1 MGSGGAVTAPEYQR
15 AEFIGLSML
24 LARVVVGKI
33 LLQSLEELPLAILLV
48 FRLETGKR
56 G

>member
-1 MGSGGAVTAPEYQR
+1 VAEYQR

-24 LARVVVGKI
+24 PARVVVGEI

-48 FRLETGKR
+48 FRTETDRR